1 VHAHVTLRG
10 EIVTAAI
17 AHVTASRHQENSLQ

>member
-1 VHAHVTLRG
+1 VTLRG